1 MDGDRPRVL
10 ITGARGFI
18 GRHVV
23 QRLRSHAGIDFIED
37 RRPEDR
43 PGIDLLDRSAVQEL
57 VSGQRISH
65 VVHACGGYPQ
75 RSTEDIFHLHV
86 VTTQNLLDALA
97 SAGQVVRWI
106 NIGSAA
112 QYGPQDPTTEPELG
126 EEHPDR
132 GLSPYADSKAA
143 QEQLLAAAAH
153 RGLVQPTFLRVFNA
167 IGPGQAV
174 PLPGQG
180 ALLVPA
186 ILRQLRDP
194 SASAIRIGNLACIRD
209 FVDIRDV
216 ADAIV
221 ACLRSPRTSGEKLNV
236 CSGNGTG
243 VGEIA
248 RMLVA
253 AAGRG
258 DTLPVVEVPMPPPAV
273 LYQRGSRRRIEALCG
288 WRPRYALW
296 ETVRDVWEAA
306 NF

>member
-1 MDGDRPRVL
+1 MDGKDPRVL

-23 QRLRSHAGIDFIED
+23 RRLRSLAGIDVLED

-43 PGIDLLDRSAVQEL
+43 PGIDLLDRSAVQQL
-57 VSGQRISH
+57 VNRGRISH

-75 RSTEDIFHLHV
+75 RPAEELFRLHV

-97 SAGQVVRWI
+97 NVGEVVRWI

-112 QYGPQDPTTEPELG
+112 QYGPQDPTTEPEL
-126 EEHPDR
+126 EEAHPDQA
-132 GLSPYADSKAA
+132 LSPYAASKCA

-153 RGLVQPTFLRVFNA
+153 RGHVQPTFLRVFNA

-186 ILRQLRDP
+186 ILRQLRDR

-221 ACLRSPRTSGEKLNV
+221 ACLQAPRTSGEKLNV

-248 RMLVA
+248 NMLVA
-253 AAGRG
+253 AAGRSQ
-258 DTLPVVEVPMPPPAV
+258 TLRVVEVSMPPPAV
-273 LYQRGSRRRIEALCG
+273 LYQRGSRRRIEALGG
-288 WRPRYALW
+288 WRPRYVLS
-296 ETVRDVWEAA
+296 ETARDIWAAA